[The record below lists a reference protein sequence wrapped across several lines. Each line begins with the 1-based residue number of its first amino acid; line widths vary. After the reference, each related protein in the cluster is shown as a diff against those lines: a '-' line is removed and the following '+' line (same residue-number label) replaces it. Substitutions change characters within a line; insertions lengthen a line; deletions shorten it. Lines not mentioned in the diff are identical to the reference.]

1 MWGYKCVQVWAFRGV
16 TRTRRWAPRNDEPPP
31 GLSPRTSRASRMSE
45 ASRTMLSSSSLG
57 SAGVEEAMA
66 ASFPSTRPLFTPLV
80 NAGAES
86 RRRAHQYL
94 TIYREYIQLS
104 LEFLGNI
111 FDFLRNIR
119 QRIANQRSCRN
130 GRGDAAVVRATINCL
145 RNVNERGYS
154 IASARFHR
162 RDEGAIPQPPSRKGE
177 DAMPELRQ
185 DPSSGHSRLEPQV
198 PSAQAPPR
206 GRRTA
211 TLSQTAGNGGSKL
224 SAAHGQRA
232 RQ

>member
-1 MWGYKCVQVWAFRGV
+1 MPTNVETYLPDASHIMHS
-16 TRTRRWAPRNDEPPP
+16 RWKYF
-31 GLSPRTSRASRMSE
+31 LCRAS
-45 ASRTMLSSSSLG
+45 ASKLLYFLGGQVTVKLGPSHCETGARLASSGDYL
-57 SAGVEEAMA
+57 
-66 ASFPSTRPLFTPLV
+66 PLWHRRHGP
-80 NAGAES
+80 
-86 RRRAHQYL
+86 RRRAPPGQRKKISSGILFYL
-94 TIYREYIQLS
+94 PSGSWDAAAFFFSAGSPGEGGGVVVEGVAPRKEPQ
-104 LEFLGNI
+104 
-111 FDFLRNIR
+111 
-119 QRIANQRSCRN
+119 
-130 GRGDAAVVRATINCL
+130 DAAVTRATINCL

-206 GRRTA
+206 GSRTA
-211 TLSQTAGNGGSKL
+211 TLGQTAGNGGSKF

-232 RQ
+232 RQRGARPE